1 MIPLAAIPWR
11 LVGVLAAV
19 GLVAGFIWQAHA
31 TRVELHETRVE
42 KAAAIRERNQVAAD
56 FEAYKRTAAEDA
68 ALNKE
73 TTHALAEKLAA
84 IDAASRRNPFVLRC
98 QPAVAATVP
107 AEGRAAGGTHDPAA
121 GPGDAQALRDVGH
134 LLADAQRECAMNAA
148 RQSALQEWE
157 AKRAH

>member
-1 MIPLAAIPWR
+1 MIAIPWR
-11 LVGVLAAV
+11 LIGVLAAV
-19 GLVAGFIWQAHA
+19 GLVAGFIWKAHA
-31 TRVELHETRVE
+31 TKVELHETRAE
-42 KAAAIRERNQVAAD
+42 KAEAIRERNQVVAD
-56 FEAYKRTAAEDA
+56 FEAYKHTAEEDA

-107 AEGRAAGGTHDPAA
+107 AEGGSPSGVDDPAA

-134 LLADAQRECAMNAA
+134 LLADAQRECAVNAA
-148 RQSALQEWE
+148 RQVALQAWE
-157 AKRAH
+157 AKRGH